1 MISFIGFLLLGCV
14 MGTLGGI
21 FGIGGGLI
29 ALPLLILVFGVD
41 QQLAQGTVL
50 MMVVPNVLLALWRY
64 NQRTRVEVK
73 YVIPLAI
80 SGAVFGWLGST
91 VAVGLDPG
99 AMSLGFAVF
108 MLVLAGYCFV
118 QMYIPKPAGGSQL
131 KYGWPALA
139 TLGASSG
146 ILGGFF
152 GLGGSVLATP
162 ILATVF
168 GASQVVAQGL
178 SLALAAPT
186 TLATMTAYALHGHVD
201 WRIGVPLAIGGLL
214 SVSWGVG
221 VAYRMPERL
230 LRTLFCGFLVLC
242 AGLLM
247 LKHG

>member
-1 MISFIGFLLLGCV
+1 MTGFIGFLLLGCAI
-14 MGTLGGI
+14 GTLGGI

-29 ALPLLILVFGVD
+29 ALPILILVFDVD

-50 MMVVPNVLLALWRY
+50 MMVVPNVILALWRY
-64 NQRTRVEVK
+64 HQRTRIELRHVL
-73 YVIPLAI
+73 PLAI

-99 AMSLGFAVF
+99 SMSVGFAIF
-108 MLVLAGYCFV
+108 MLVLAAYTFI
-118 QMYIPKPAGGSQL
+118 QMYIPKAAGTGEL

-186 TLATMTAYALHGHVD
+186 TIATMSAYALHGHVD
-201 WRIGVPLAIGGLL
+201 WRIGLPLAIGGMA

-221 VAYRMPERL
+221 VAYRMPERV
-230 LRTLFCGFLVLC
+230 LRTSFCLFLVLC
-242 AGLLM
+242 AGLLL
-247 LKHG
+247 LKQA

>member
-1 MISFIGFLLLGCV
+1 MISFVGFLLLGCA

-29 ALPLLILVFGVD
+29 ALPILILVFGVD

-64 NQRTRVEVK
+64 NQRNRIEVK
-73 YVIPLAI
+73 HVIPLAI
-80 SGAVFGWLGST
+80 SGAVFGWMGSII
-91 VAVGLDPG
+91 AVDLDPN
-99 AMSLGFAVF
+99 AMSIGFAVF
-108 MLVLAGYCFV
+108 MLILAVYSFI
-118 QMYIPKPAGGSQL
+118 QMYIPKPTGTGNL
-131 KYGWPALA
+131 KYGWPALTA
-139 TLGASSG
+139 LGSSSG

-168 GASQVVAQGL
+168 GASQVVAQSL

-186 TLATMTAYALHGHVD
+186 TIATMTAYALHGHVD
-201 WRIGVPLAIGGLL
+201 WRIGLPLSIGGLL

-221 VAYRMPERL
+221 VAYRLPERL
-230 LRTLFCGFLVLC
+230 LRTLFCLFLVLC

-247 LKHG
+247 LKHS

>member
-1 MISFIGFLLLGCV
+1 MISFIGFLVLGCA

-29 ALPLLILVFGVD
+29 ALPILILGFDVD

-50 MMVVPNVLLALWRY
+50 MMVVPNVLLALWKY
-64 NQRTRVEVK
+64 NQRTKIELR
-73 YVIPLAI
+73 YVLPLAVA
-80 SGAVFGWLGST
+80 GAVFGWLGSI
-91 VAVGLDPG
+91 VAVGLNPG
-99 AMSLGFAVF
+99 YMSIGFAIF
-108 MLVLAGYCFV
+108 MLVLAVYSFV
-118 QMYIPKPAGGSQL
+118 QMYIPKPAGTGEL

-162 ILATVF
+162 MLATVF

-186 TLATMTAYALHGHVD
+186 TIATMSAYALHGHVD
-201 WRIGVPLAIGGLL
+201 WRIGLPLAIGGLA
-214 SVSWGVG
+214 SVSWGVS
-221 VAYRMPERL
+221 VAYRMPEKL
-230 LRTLFCGFLVLC
+230 LRTLFCGFLILC
-242 AGLLM
+242 ASLLL
-247 LKHG
+247 LKHS